1 MSAQPLMD
9 SLETLM
15 RLSSEPVMLHYDT
28 VFNMGDFYLLTL
40 LFKHSFFKGHPV
52 VPSAYFVHTRRFS
65 GDHTRFMEAIR
76 LSYPFLASKKIV
88 FVSDREFDI
97 SSVFPLSQHVFC
109 WNHLERDLHKQKA
122 NCTGS
127 EISYFSNVFKQLM
140 QESTEVKFN
149 RCWSSYKDKVLFQ
162 SNKTVCNYFEAK
174 LLPVFKHN
182 SSIWVLKSAGIFNP
196 ENGITNK
203 YELFGINERCPP

>member
-1 MSAQPLMD
+1 
-9 SLETLM
+9 
-15 RLSSEPVMLHYDT
+15 MLHYDT
-28 VFNMGDFYLLTL
+28 VFNMGDFYLSTL
-40 LFKHSFFKGHPV
+40 LFKHSFFKGLPV

-65 GDHTRFMEAIR
+65 GDHTRFMEAIC

-88 FVSDREFDI
+88 FVSDREFDF
-97 SSVFPLSQHVFC
+97 SSIFPLSQHVFC
-109 WNHLERDLHKQKA
+109 WNHLERDLHFYLKQKA

-140 QESTEVKFN
+140 QESTEVEFN
-149 RCWSSYKDKVLFQ
+149 RCWSSYKDKDLFQ

-196 ENGITNK
+196 ENGITNNSSESMNAVLHRLQNWK
-203 YELFGINERCPP
+203 QVPLDIICYSLFQL